1 MNSIGE
7 VEIFPTEAAYALV
20 QGQVTPSGCTIGT
33 GSVAVDGRVATCDCW
48 TEDDGV
54 WFATYGGVNY
64 YEFPEDFI
72 RA

>member
-20 QGQVTPSGCTIGT
+20 QGQVTPSGCTIGL
-33 GSVAVDGRVATCDCW
+33 GSVATDGRVATCDCW

-64 YEFPEDFI
+64 YEFPEDFV